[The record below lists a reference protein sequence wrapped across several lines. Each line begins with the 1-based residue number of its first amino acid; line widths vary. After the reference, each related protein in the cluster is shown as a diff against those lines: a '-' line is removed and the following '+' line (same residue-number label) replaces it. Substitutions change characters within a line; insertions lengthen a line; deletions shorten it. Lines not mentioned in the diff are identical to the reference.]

1 MSMPALS
8 AHLRALKALK
18 IAQGGQNYTTASR
31 LCACGKP
38 ALRVWKNVGY
48 CKAHAPA
55 RV

>member
-1 MSMPALS
+1 MAK
-8 AHLRALKALK
+8 LRPDL
-18 IAQGGQNYTTASR
+18 IYTTQSC

-48 CKAHAPA
+48 CKAHAPE